1 MRNVFY
7 DLVGDEYELGFFE
20 FVLVDEGVGLHQV
33 LAVHVH
39 HSVQEV
45 QDLNL
50 ESHVLQL
57 PQLAKNLE
65 GLALQTH
72 HLAQRSLEDVLSY
85 GGLRSGIPQTHKLFD
100 AQTNAVIEAF

>member
-33 LAVHVH
+33 LAVHVDH
-39 HSVQEV
+39 PVQEV

-65 GLALQTH
+65 GLALQSH

>member
-33 LAVHVH
+33 LAVHVDH
-39 HSVQEV
+39 PVQEV

-65 GLALQTH
+65 GLALQTN
-72 HLAQRSLEDVLSY
+72 HLTQRFLEYLFVDNSF
-85 GGLRSGIPQTHKLFD
+85 RSCHP
-100 AQTNAVIEAF
+100 NV